1 MSEEKKETKGE
12 KVETETIPDSVE
24 AYLGST
30 PWWRPRT
37 RKIKVRILDFDPKT
51 RLEIEVDGETH
62 TLLQPLQVELLRL
75 PQVKFAAYRVTHPLE
90 EKAHFIVITDGSIDP
105 VSAIKQALNRVREK
119 LFALKDALVSA
130 LRSGAT
136 STESQK

>member
-1 MSEEKKETKGE
+1 MSEEE
-12 KVETETIPDSVE
+12 KTTEAQPEETIPDSVE

-37 RKIKVRILDFDPKT
+37 RRIKIRILDYDPKT

-62 TLLQPLQVELLRL
+62 TLLQPLQVELLKL

-90 EKAHFIVITDGSIDP
+90 EKAHFIVVTDGTIDP
-105 VSAIKQALNRVREK
+105 VSAVKQALAKVKKK
-119 LFALKDALVSA
+119 LFRLKNELIKALK
-130 LRSGAT
+130 G
-136 STESQK
+136 